1 MGTLAQAGSHSGSA
15 AGTAGSIE
23 NRMRRELRPTHEAVA
38 CDVCGRTI
46 LKGERAEPY
55 LAPGGQRRLVCD
67 LCIDRAYHEGWIRE
81 SAHNELPASAR
92 RTEPRRSLW
101 SRVRRRQE
109 ERAAA
114 HWDDAPSAGGE
125 PSEVEPPPP
134 APAAGPPPAREAWDG
149 GGRDPR
155 QVRAIPTTAQ
165 VKIERALEL
174 FNSSE
179 HTRTIAGIA
188 RTLGQPWV
196 SAVPLADAPSEVAV
210 AVAWELSWYRF
221 RIDLGDE
228 EDPVTLIAKGEE
240 LGELDDGLRQWNASA
255 DAEGRLLVG

>member
-1 MGTLAQAGSHSGSA
+1 MGK
-15 AGTAGSIE
+15 
-23 NRMRRELRPTHEAVA
+23 ELRPTHEAVA

-67 LCIDRAYHEGWIRE
+67 LCTDRAYNEGWIRE
-81 SAHNELPASAR
+81 SAHHEVPVSAR
-92 RTEPRRSLW
+92 RAEPRGSLW
-101 SRVRRRQE
+101 SRLRRRREGAPRVEWQAE
-109 ERAAA
+109 AAPVPAEARER
-114 HWDDAPSAGGE
+114 PL
-125 PSEVEPPPP
+125 
-134 APAAGPPPAREAWDG
+134 APAAELAPAGAREPWDG
-149 GGRDPR
+149 AGRDSR
-155 QVRAIPTTAQ
+155 HVRAIPTTAQ

-174 FNSSE
+174 FNNSE

-196 SAVPLADAPSEVAV
+196 SAVPLEDAPSEVAI

-228 EDPVTLIAKGEE
+228 ADPVTLLAKGEE
-240 LGELDDGLRQWNASA
+240 LGELDEGLRQWNASA
-255 DAEGRLLVG
+255 GVDGRLMVGQA

>member
-1 MGTLAQAGSHSGSA
+1 
-15 AGTAGSIE
+15 
-23 NRMRRELRPTHEAVA
+23 MRRELRPSHDAVA

-67 LCIDRAYHEGWIRE
+67 LCVDRAYHEGWIRE
-81 SAHNELPASAR
+81 SSHHELPASAR
-92 RTEPRRSLW
+92 RAEPRGSLW
-101 SRVRRRQE
+101 SRFRRRRDEVGARQWE
-109 ERAAA
+109 EMPPPLPGDAAR
-114 HWDDAPSAGGE
+114 DAVPA
-125 PSEVEPPPP
+125 PP
-134 APAAGPPPAREAWDG
+134 APRVEPAPVPTREPWDG
-149 GGRDPR
+149 AGRGESR
-155 QVRAIPTTAQ
+155 HVRAIPTTAQ

-174 FNSSE
+174 FNGSE

-210 AVAWELSWYRF
+210 AVAWELSWYRY

-228 EDPVTLIAKGEE
+228 EGAVTLLAKGEE
-240 LGELDDGLRQWNASA
+240 LEELDEGLRQWNASA
-255 DAEGRLLVG
+255 DVNGRLMVAQP